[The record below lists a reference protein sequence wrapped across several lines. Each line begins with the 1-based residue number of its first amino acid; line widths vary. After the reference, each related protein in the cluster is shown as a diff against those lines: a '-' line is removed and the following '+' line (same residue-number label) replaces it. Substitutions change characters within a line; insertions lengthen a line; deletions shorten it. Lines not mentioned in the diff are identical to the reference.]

1 MRVEVALET
10 ISKVFI
16 DTAPV
21 IYYIEGSTSFFPVVD
36 AFFQGLLLRSVKGIV
51 SPVTLAECLVMPVR
65 LKNAEVQ
72 QSFIE
77 FLTNTK
83 EIEMAHIDAMVGRQ
97 AAELRVNYGFK
108 LPDALQVAVAIRA
121 GCDVFLTND
130 VDLKRVTE
138 LQILLL
144 GELEI

>member
-1 MRVEVALET
+1 MKVEAILET

-36 AFFQGLLLRSVKGIV
+36 VFFQGLLSRSIKGIV
-51 SPVTLAECLVMPVR
+51 SPVTLTECLVMPVR

-72 QSFIE
+72 QSFVD

-83 EIEMAHIDAMVGRQ
+83 EIEMVNIDTMVGRQ
-97 AAELRVNYGFK
+97 AAELRVNYGLK
-108 LPDALQVAVAIRA
+108 LPDALQLAVAIRA

-130 VDLKRVTE
+130 ADLKRVTE
-138 LQILLL
+138 LQIVVL
-144 GELEI
+144 GQLEI

>member
-1 MRVEVALET
+1 MKVEVALET

-16 DTAPV
+16 DTAPI
-21 IYYIEGSTSFFPVVD
+21 IYYIEGSTGFFSVVD
-36 AFFQGLLLRSVKGIV
+36 AFFQGLLLRSIKAIV

-72 QSFIE
+72 QSFIN

-83 EIEMAHIDAMVGRQ
+83 EIEMVDIDVTVGRQ
-97 AAELRVNYGFK
+97 AAELRVSYGLK
-108 LPDALQVAVAIRA
+108 LPDALQIAVAIRT
-121 GCDVFLTND
+121 GCDCFLTND
-130 VDLKRVTE
+130 AALKRVTE
-138 LQILLL
+138 IQVLVL

>member
-1 MRVEVALET
+1 MKVEVVLET

-21 IYYIEGSTSFFPVVD
+21 IYYIEGSTYFFPVVD
-36 AFFQGLLLRSVKGIV
+36 AFFQGLLLRNIQGIV

-65 LKNAEVQ
+65 LKNTQVQ
-72 QSFIE
+72 QSFID

-83 EIEMAHIDAMVGRQ
+83 EIEMANIDEIVGRQ
-97 AAELRVNYGFK
+97 AVELRVSYGLK
-108 LPDALQVAVAIRA
+108 LPDALQIAVAIRA
-121 GCDVFLTND
+121 GCDGFLTND
-130 VDLKRVTE
+130 AALKRLTE
-138 LQILLL
+138 LQIVVL